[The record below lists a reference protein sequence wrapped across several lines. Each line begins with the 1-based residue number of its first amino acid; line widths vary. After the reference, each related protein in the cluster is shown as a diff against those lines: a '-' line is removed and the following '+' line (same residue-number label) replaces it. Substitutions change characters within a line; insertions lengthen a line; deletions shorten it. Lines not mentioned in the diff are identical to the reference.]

1 MMEFFR
7 TWLAP
12 PLIGGVI
19 GLFTNWL
26 AIKMLFRPLKEIRV
40 LGIKMPFT
48 PGILPRERER
58 IADSVGEIV
67 AKELLTP
74 DALETRFQDP
84 ILKEKLSA
92 TIDQGLEHFFAEDSG
107 KLLSGG
113 VKAAERD
120 TTQESPTD
128 PLGEALRSAF
138 RAVSSTAAFR
148 DALAQVLRAST
159 GRVFDMRLGDV
170 LDPPAA
176 RAMAIRISEGAGLTE
191 TTERLDRIVDAW
203 YDTSAQGSHAQ
214 GPRSAPLIPAAALE
228 PLIDPVAKALYT
240 AAIPVLEDFIAD
252 PGLKKDLEKK
262 ANEIIKRAVGRLG
275 PVQRLIVAAA
285 NYEDAI
291 AKTMPE
297 TIADLSGTIS
307 SLLRDPGMSDRVSA
321 AFRSRFLAS
330 RAADSDASDSDASD
344 SNASNTDRNTADSAA
359 DSAVSGTAS
368 GTSTADGVRWEIT
381 GERSGAKGL
390 EALISRESLKIAL
403 AASLKGLA
411 SSSEATALAAEAKV
425 RALADRRIGDL
436 AAGSEDL
443 VRALADKAAEGI
455 SKAFAGEGKGEGKGE
470 ALFAGMIELFR
481 VELSNGLHGVA
492 VGETLGFTEE
502 KRKALS
508 TELAS
513 RAVALVSGQAGRI
526 IEAIDIGT
534 MVVTKINALDML
546 EAERIILRVVDKE
559 LYWITVLGGILG
571 AIIGVIQSLL
581 YAL

>member
-1 MMEFFR
+1 
-7 TWLAP
+7 
-12 PLIGGVI
+12 
-19 GLFTNWL
+19 
-26 AIKMLFRPLKEIRV
+26 
-40 LGIKMPFT
+40 
-48 PGILPRERER
+48 
-58 IADSVGEIV
+58 
-67 AKELLTP
+67 
-74 DALETRFQDP
+74 
-84 ILKEKLSA
+84 
-92 TIDQGLEHFFAEDSG
+92 
-107 KLLSGG
+107 
-113 VKAAERD
+113 
-120 TTQESPTD
+120 
-128 PLGEALRSAF
+128 
-138 RAVSSTAAFR
+138 
-148 DALAQVLRAST
+148 
-159 GRVFDMRLGDV
+159 RVFDMRLGDV

-203 YDTSAQGSHAQ
+203 YDSSAQGSHAQ

-330 RAADSDASDSDASD
+330 RAADSDASN
-344 SNASNTDRNTADSAA
+344 SNASNTDRNTVDSAA
-359 DSAVSGTAS
+359 NSAAS

-455 SKAFAGEGKGEGKGE
+455 SKAFAGEGKGE

-481 VELSNGLHGVA
+481 GELSNGLHGVA

>member
-113 VKAAERD
+113 VKASELD
-120 TTQESPTD
+120 TTQESPPD

-330 RAADSDASDSDASD
+330 RAAN

-359 DSAVSGTAS
+359 DSAASGTAS